1 MGIIVV
7 ICIADGT
14 GMTTIQ
20 ASEFKAKCLAL
31 MDQVARTGQTI
42 VVTKNGKPVAELR
55 AHRPPPAKSL
65 IGLHNGRIGIRG
77 DIVSP
82 IGSRLWEAMR

>member
-1 MGIIVV
+1 MH
-7 ICIADGT
+7 
-14 GMTTIQ
+14 TIQ

-31 MDQVARTGQTI
+31 MDEVARTGKTI

-55 AHRPPPAKSL
+55 PHRAPRAKSL
-65 IGLHNGRIGIRG
+65 IGLHKGQITVRG

-82 IGSRLWEAMR
+82 VGTRLWKTLK

>member
-1 MGIIVV
+1 MH
-7 ICIADGT
+7 
-14 GMTTIQ
+14 TIQ

-31 MDQVARTGQTI
+31 MDEVARTGKTI

-55 AHRPPPAKSL
+55 PHRAPRAKSL
-65 IGLHNGRIGIRG
+65 IGLHKGQITISG

-82 IGSRLWEAMR
+82 IGTRHWKALK

>member
-1 MGIIVV
+1 MP
-7 ICIADGT
+7 
-14 GMTTIQ
+14 TIQ

-42 VVTKNGKPVAELR
+42 VVTKNGRPVAELR
-55 AHRPPPAKSL
+55 AHRPPRAKSL
-65 IGLHNGRIGIRG
+65 IGLHRGRIEIRG

-82 IGSRLWEAMR
+82 IGARARAFRPAR